1 MFGAPKSIQ
10 ATVTILE
17 NLHVILEKTPMD
29 DIRAEILPLLFN
41 AFDSMTI
48 QVQGAALV
56 AVTNVYEW
64 LDEVSIRK
72 MVMPKIKIVFEK
84 NQSDLKIVSNVL
96 QCIERTLDKLD
107 KSQVKRLF
115 IHYFSKEF
123 VFSPTLYFYQ
133 HRSLMM
139 YCRFFGK
146 FAYPIQMLYS
156 VLFVSTLFHSKKL
169 RDSLNGRNRNDK
181 KKI

>member
-1 MFGAPKSIQ
+1 MFAAPKSIQ

-17 NLHVILEKTPMD
+17 NLHVILEKTPLE
-29 DIRAEILPLLFN
+29 DIRSEILPLLFN

-72 MVMPKIKIVFEK
+72 MVMPKIKTVFEK

-107 KSQVKRLF
+107 KSQV
-115 IHYFSKEF
+115 
-123 VFSPTLYFYQ
+123 
-133 HRSLMM
+133 
-139 YCRFFGK
+139 
-146 FAYPIQMLYS
+146 
-156 VLFVSTLFHSKKL
+156 
-169 RDSLNGRNRNDK
+169 N
-181 KKI
+181 